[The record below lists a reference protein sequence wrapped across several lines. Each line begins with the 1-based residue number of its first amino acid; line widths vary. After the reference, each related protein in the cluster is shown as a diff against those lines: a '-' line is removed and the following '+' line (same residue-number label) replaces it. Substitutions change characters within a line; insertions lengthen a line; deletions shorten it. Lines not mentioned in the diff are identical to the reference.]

1 MNKKMA
7 VDPKFTLY
15 FSRKVSSFEDA
26 ANAFL
31 KAVGTLSRLGNSLVG
46 KNPKYFEKTQK
57 TQIVDSKPGTIV
69 AVSLTEKEVKEYKD
83 RLLNVYWS
91 IWGILNQKESEALA
105 PFMNNFMDG
114 VDVKEEDLDKFG
126 EILLRAHRRVRKFK
140 TVDELKSFVM
150 YLRSVIYVAGESHCP
165 TISSD
170 EEALLF
176 FEPASRFAWVAIEK
190 AEDGGYLVEG
200 ESDFVNCPTG
210 VLSELSS
217 SGYGFE
223 PVTIRKAGTH
233 FRRQG

>member
-1 MNKKMA
+1 MKEMAMN
-7 VDPKFTLY
+7 PQYTLY

-26 ANAFL
+26 ANACR

-69 AVSLTEKEVKEYKD
+69 AASLTEKEVKEYKD
-83 RLLNVYWS
+83 RLLNIYWS
-91 IWGILNQKESEALA
+91 IWGILNRKESEALA

-114 VDVKEEDLDKFG
+114 VDVKEEDLDKFRA
-126 EILLRAHRRVRKFK
+126 ILLRAHQRVRKFK
-140 TVDELKSFVM
+140 TVDELKGFVM
-150 YLRSVIYVAGESHCP
+150 YLRNIVYIAGESHCP
-165 TISSD
+165 TINSD
-170 EEALLF
+170 GEALLF
-176 FEPASRFAWVAIEK
+176 FEPASELAWIAIEE